1 MLVDEGKSLKKT
13 QAKMALCCFTN
24 EKLIVEFLLYFH
36 SENPIVFCLDLYNH
50 FQMQSCLIINMV
62 SLVAFFA
69 LFYEENQGLYIYI
82 YIPYFVCH
90 WFLCWTPKSF
100 SYQGTVGTFGLSWFN
115 PFGHRSDQSAIL
127 G

>member
-13 QAKMALCCFTN
+13 QEKMALCCFTN
-24 EKLIVEFLLYFH
+24 EKLIVEFQLYFH
-36 SENPIVFCLDLYNH
+36 SENPIVFCLKLYNH

-62 SLVAFFA
+62 SLVEFFA

-90 WFLCWTPKSF
+90 RFLC
-100 SYQGTVGTFGLSWFN
+100 
-115 PFGHRSDQSAIL
+115 
-127 G
+127 

>member
-82 YIPYFVCH
+82 YTVFCLSLIFVLNPKII
-90 WFLCWTPKSF
+90 FLPGDHGNIWII
-100 SYQGTVGTFGLSWFN
+100 V
-115 PFGHRSDQSAIL
+115 I
-127 G
+127 

>member
-24 EKLIVEFLLYFH
+24 EKLIVEFKLYFH
-36 SENPIVFCLDLYNH
+36 SENPIVFCLKLYNH

-82 YIPYFVCH
+82 YIYTVFCLSSIFMLNPKII
-90 WFLCWTPKSF
+90 FLPGDRGNIWII
-100 SYQGTVGTFGLSWFN
+100 V
-115 PFGHRSDQSAIL
+115 I
-127 G
+127 

>member
-82 YIPYFVCH
+82 YIYRILSVIDFYVEPQNH
-90 WFLCWTPKSF
+90 FLTRGPWEHLDYRDLT
-100 SYQGTVGTFGLSWFN
+100 
-115 PFGHRSDQSAIL
+115 HL
-127 G
+127 GIRVIKVLF